1 MGGERRKL
9 KKEKVTYRSAGV
21 DIDAGELALKKI
33 KKHVES
39 TYNKNVLWGLGAFG
53 GLFDLTA
60 IAKKYKEPVMV
71 QSIDGVGTKLMVA
84 TMAGD
89 HSTVGMDI
97 VNHGCNDVLCQGA
110 RPLTFLDYVAMPRL
124 DPAQME
130 QILSGM
136 AKACAAAGVAIIG
149 GETAEL
155 PGIYREGEYD
165 VAGIVTGVVEKKK
178 IINGKSLKS
187 GHALIGLASN
197 GLHTNGYTL
206 ARKVFF
212 DINKLGVFD
221 VPKGFSETAARL
233 LLAPHVNYAPA
244 VLDFLEKAR
253 VHSIAHVTGGGIAG
267 NLVRVVPDGV
277 RAVVRRGS
285 WPVPKLF
292 TYIQK
297 SAGVDRKEME
307 RAFNM
312 GIGLILA
319 VKKSDVVATI
329 DFFDKRGHAAYPIGE
344 ITKGTR
350 GVSLV

>member
-1 MGGERRKL
+1 MSMA
-9 KKEKVTYRSAGV
+9 KVTYRSAGV
-21 DIDAGELALKKI
+21 DVDAGELALKKI
-33 KKHVES
+33 KRHVER
-39 TYNKNVLWGLGAFG
+39 TYDKNVLWGLGAFG
-53 GLFDLTA
+53 GLYDLTRMA
-60 IAKKYKEPVMV
+60 RGYKEPVLV

-97 VNHGCNDVLCQGA
+97 VNHGCNDVVCQGA

-124 DPAQME
+124 SPDQME
-130 QILSGM
+130 QILGGM
-136 AKACAAAGVAIIG
+136 SKACLAAGVVILG

-178 IINGKSLKS
+178 IINGKGLKA
-187 GHALIGLASN
+187 GHALVGLASN

-212 DINKLGVFD
+212 ELNKLRISD
-221 VPKGFSETAARL
+221 VPKGFDKTAAEL

-244 VLDFLEKAR
+244 VLDFLGVAKVYA
-253 VHSIAHVTGGGIAG
+253 IAHITGGGMAG
-267 NLVRVVPDGV
+267 NLVRVVPDGL
-277 RAVVRRGS
+277 RAFVRRGS

-292 TYIQK
+292 DYIQK
-297 SAGVDRKEME
+297 SADVEQREME

-312 GIGLILA
+312 GIGMVLA
-319 VKKSDVVATI
+319 VRKSDVKRTV
-329 DFFDKRGHAAYPIGE
+329 DFFNGRGHAAFLIGE
-344 ITKGTR
+344 TRKGAR
-350 GVSLV
+350 GVAVG